1 MAMVK
6 HEVKGEIR
14 VIVIDEARLVDAAM
28 IEQCFRE
35 IVAVLDK
42 SEERHVL
49 LHFGRLTFMSSMA
62 LGMLIRVNKKC
73 KEYKI
78 ALKMCN
84 ITPDIRQV
92 FKLTSMDKLFEIH
105 DDAADAMAAFKASGQ
120 MFFRDKRPTSYE
132 VK

>member
-1 MAMVK
+1 MALVK

-14 VIVIDEARLVDAAM
+14 IVVIDEARLVDAGA

-42 SEERHVL
+42 SEEKHVL

-62 LGMLIRVNKKC
+62 LGMLIRVQKKC

-78 ALKMCN
+78 ALKLCN

-92 FKLTSMDKLFEIH
+92 FKLTSMDKIFDIH
-105 DDAADAMAAFKASGQ
+105 DDAADAMAAFKATGKL
-120 MFFRDKRPTSYE
+120 FFREKRPTSYDVE
-132 VK
+132 